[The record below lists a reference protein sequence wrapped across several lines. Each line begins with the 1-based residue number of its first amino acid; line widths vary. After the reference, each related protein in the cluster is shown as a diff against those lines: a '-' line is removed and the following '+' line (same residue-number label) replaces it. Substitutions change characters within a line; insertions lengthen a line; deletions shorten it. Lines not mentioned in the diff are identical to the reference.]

1 MRREP
6 AGPIRSR
13 KKNFRETAPAAQ
25 TLAAKLASLVTA
37 QQEDTVHAA
46 METPPAVTRPANFAA
61 DKYTQL
67 AKDRDLS
74 APDEPMPSRDINTE
88 TM

>member
-46 METPPAVTRPANFAA
+46 METLPALLS
-61 DKYTQL
+61 Q
-67 AKDRDLS
+67 DLPTLRLTNIHSWQKIGIS
-74 APDEPMPSRDINTE
+74 APLMSQCQAE
-88 TM
+88 T